1 MDERAREAISDQ
13 LLEIAGDEFTLAQ
26 VRGELTDTVIAALD
40 AAGYAIVPKSLL
52 VTAAAALVPIPQ
64 DDDARGSR
72 AAVRAEDDLPPAKG
86 HDDRGRF

>member
-40 AAGYAIVPKSLL
+40 AAGYAIVPKELNLEMRRAEIIGTEVSSRSVYL
-52 VTAAAALVPIPQ
+52 TPARPWNSP
-64 DDDARGSR
+64 RGSR
-72 AAVRAEDDLPPAKG
+72 QATDTWR
-86 HDDRGRF
+86 R

>member
-40 AAGYAIVPKSLL
+40 AAGYAIVPK
-52 VTAAAALVPIPQ
+52 TPP
-64 DDDARGSR
+64 DAMKKVGAS
-72 AAVRAEDDLPPAKG
+72 E
-86 HDDRGRF
+86 GRRRCLDASES